1 MKLPTLLLCVALTSS
16 LVNVAS
22 CCPVCVN
29 VASCCPVCSKPPVT
43 VPKPPEEGEDK
54 RIAKEEG
61 PEPEEE
67 TCPEL
72 GDGYNSFPSRD
83 HP

>member
-1 MKLPTLLLCVALTSS
+1 MKSTTLMLCVALTSS
-16 LVNVAS
+16 L
-22 CCPVCVN
+22 VN

-54 RIAKEEG
+54 RIAKEER